1 MQRQQGFT
9 IFELVIV
16 LIMVG
21 LLTAGLVPLLTAQH
35 ARSMDQDER
44 EALHQAR
51 DALISVGIN
60 RGGFPAPLNSGA
72 TGFDTSFRPSF
83 PTGWVIPANESYLP
97 WNDPNL
103 GVNAFGS
110 YRKYFW
116 YDVRAQL
123 RRDYGTPAN
132 PRVLPFEDLN
142 AAPTA
147 QNFCRNA
154 RLALAAAAADPRT
167 CRLPA
172 VGEEATPCPGG
183 AAAASPAAITLVSF
197 GSDFVPNMA
206 HANINLLAAPP
217 VRNYEN
223 PERGPNRNRTA
234 APSPFYDDMVA
245 SVSLAELTRE
255 CERLGHLDQPV
266 GPCGLNQKALV
277 VVNTSGGADG
287 VRLPGPSCISAANN
301 TSLNLGC
308 FVDTAVVTVHNTVAN
323 CTASPP
329 INFKGNAPTGTPPT
343 SATLSALDSNND
355 GTVRFTCAVADATPP
370 TPASACTVN

>member
-35 ARSMDQDER
+35 ARSMDEDER
-44 EALHQAR
+44 KALHQAR

-60 RGGFPAPLNSGA
+60 RGGLPAPLNSA
-72 TGFDTSFRPSF
+72 ASGFDASYRPSF
-83 PTGWVIPANESYLP
+83 PTGWVITGANRNESYLP
-97 WNDPNL
+97 WSDPNL

-116 YDVRAQL
+116 YDVRREL
-123 RRDYGTPAN
+123 RRDYGTATN
-132 PRVLPFEDLN
+132 PRVVPFEDLSTT
-142 AAPTA
+142 PTA

-154 RLALAAAAADPRT
+154 RLALAAAAADPRA

-172 VGEEATPCPGG
+172 VGEEANACPGG
-183 AAAASPAAITLVSF
+183 TAAASPAAFTLVSF
-197 GSDFVPNMA
+197 GSDFTPNMA
-206 HANINLLAAPP
+206 HADLNLLATPA

-223 PERGPNRNRTA
+223 PERGPNRTRTEPPPPPA
-234 APSPFYDDMVA
+234 RSPFYDDMVA

-266 GPCGLNQKALV
+266 GPCGLNQKAV
-277 VVNTSGGADG
+277 VVLNTSGGADG
-287 VRLPGPSCISAANN
+287 VRLPPAPHSCISAANN

-308 FVDTAVVTVHNTVAN
+308 FANTDVVTVHTTVGTCGTNTAVDR
-323 CTASPP
+323 
-329 INFKGNAPTGTPPT
+329 KGNNAQ
-343 SATLSALDSNND
+343 SALSALDSNND
-355 GTVRFTCAVADATPP
+355 GTVRFTCPPGAT
-370 TPASACTVN
+370 TPCTIN